1 MPAIYQTVISFH
13 SIIFNAPVGQAL
25 AHSPHNTHFEDFF
38 VSVFTVA
45 IIHGQAVVHALQ
57 PIQRLWSTAIQPS
70 SCFQVIA
77 PIGQTFIHCGSLH
90 CRQVSAVAMDF
101 YPGKEGTHRTIVII
115 GTGNFAAVTARTA
128 SSLGHQNPF
137 RRIDKPNSPT
147 IDIFLLTTKKG

>member
-1 MPAIYQTVISFH
+1 MMVSGPVVGCMAI
-13 SIIFNAPVGQAL
+13 
-25 AHSPHNTHFEDFF
+25 
-38 VSVFTVA
+38 
-45 IIHGQAVVHALQ
+45 
-57 PIQRLWSTAIQPS
+57 AIQPTTGPDTI
-70 SCFQVIA
+70 IA
-77 PIGQTFIHCGSLH
+77 KEEI
-90 CRQVSAVAMDF
+90 AMDF